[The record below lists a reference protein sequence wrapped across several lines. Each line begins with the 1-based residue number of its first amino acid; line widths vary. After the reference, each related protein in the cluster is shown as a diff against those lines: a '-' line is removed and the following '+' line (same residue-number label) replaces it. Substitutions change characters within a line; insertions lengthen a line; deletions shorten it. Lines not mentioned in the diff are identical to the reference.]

1 MTSLAASAEDGKE
14 GGAAAVAGAALGRA
28 LLVALPF
35 LCPLVAGPSANV
47 WQLLVS
53 WSCVALLLLL
63 AGRPAVPD
71 ARLLALLGLLAL
83 AIAGSGGSDA
93 GLAASACAAVAVTG
107 LAAAGGAGMAR
118 TGASGARALA
128 LGLLGAGLASAV
140 LGLLQYYRLS
150 APLAPWTSAPGLGQ
164 AWGNLRQRNLF
175 ATLLGMALVAGL
187 WLHAAGGGRAR
198 RAWAP
203 GALLLVLASA
213 ASASRTG
220 LLQLALVAGVAAFMA
235 WRERRAM
242 PPRAASRLPH
252 PLLLLGLLPVYFA
265 ASGLLPRLAGP
276 GATGGMLTRLSGE
289 RLAGESR
296 LVLWRNVLELIGER
310 PWRGWGWGELGFAH
324 YGHAYAGPRF
334 GVLVDNA
341 HNLPLHLAVEL
352 GVPAALALCG
362 GFAALVLAARPWR
375 ERDPARLMAWGVL
388 GAILLHS
395 LLEYPLW
402 YGPFQLAAG
411 LCLGWLWPGRA
422 AAARARQAPKAAAA
436 QAGWAASA
444 LLLIA
449 AVGYAGW
456 DYTRVSQLYLPR
468 DERLAAYRDDTL
480 ARAQGSW
487 LYAGS
492 VRFAELA
499 LAPTTPADAARVHA
513 LAQQVLHFSPEPR
526 VVIRLIDSARL
537 LGQDD
542 EARAEAARFRAAY
555 PADCARWA
563 AGRPVD

>member
-1 MTSLAASAEDGKE
+1 MSSLAASPARPARLGAA
-14 GGAAAVAGAALGRA
+14 GAAAFGRA
-28 LLVALPF
+28 ALVALPF
-35 LCPLVAGPSANV
+35 LCPLAAGPSANV
-47 WQLLVS
+47 WQLLVA
-53 WSCVALLLLL
+53 WSCVALLLL
-63 AGRPAVPD
+63 ASRPARPD
-71 ARLLALLGLLAL
+71 ARLLAWLGALAV

-93 GLAASACAAVAVTG
+93 GLAASACGAVAVTG
-107 LAAAGGAGMAR
+107 LAAAVGAGLVRARDAPAGAR
-118 TGASGARALA
+118 TLA
-128 LGLLGAGLASAV
+128 LGLLAAGLASAV

-150 APLAPWTSAPGLGQ
+150 APLAPWTGAPGLGL

-187 WLHAAGGGRAR
+187 WLHAAGDARAR

-203 GALLLVLASA
+203 AALLLVLASA

-220 LLQLALVAGVAAFMA
+220 LLQLVLIAGVAAFMA
-235 WRERRAM
+235 WRERRAV
-242 PPRAASRLPH
+242 PPPATWRLPH
-252 PLLLLGLLPVYFA
+252 PLFLLGLLPAYFA

-289 RLAGESR
+289 RLAAESR
-296 LVLWRNVLELIGER
+296 LVLWRNVLELIGEH

-362 GFAALVLAARPWR
+362 GFVWLVCTARPWR

-402 YGPFQLAAG
+402 YGPFQLVAG
-411 LCLGWLWPGRA
+411 LCLGWLWPGRPAPRGTA
-422 AAARARQAPKAAAA
+422 AETAVAP
-436 QAGWAASA
+436 AGWTLAAV
-444 LLLIA
+444 LLLA
-449 AVGYAGW
+449 TVGYAGW

-468 DERLAAYRDDTL
+468 DERLAAYRDDPL
-480 ARAQGSW
+480 ARARGSW

-499 LAPTTPADAARVHA
+499 LAPPTPADAPRVQA
-513 LAQQVLHFSPEPR
+513 LARQVLHFSPEPR
-526 VVIRLIDSARL
+526 VVVRLIDSARL
-537 LGQDD
+537 MGLDA
-542 EARAEAARFRAAY
+542 EARAEAVRFSAAY
-555 PADCARWA
+555 PGDFARWA
-563 AGRPVD
+563 AGQAVD